1 MGQPLARLSFA
12 EFLEWEEG
20 QEERHEFVLGETY
33 AMVGGLRTHGRVVMN
48 LGRHLGNALEGSRC
62 EVYAESMQL
71 QVEQNICYPD
81 VFVTCD
87 PRDLTTERVFVAPT
101 LIIEVLS
108 PSTGNY
114 DRGLKF
120 ALYRRL
126 DSLKEYVLIDPEAR
140 RIESFRRTDTGT
152 GEWLFRDMS
161 DDAAMVLASVGCEVA
176 VGDVFA
182 GVAVPDTS

>member
-1 MGQPLARLSFA
+1 MGQPLARLSLA
-12 EFLEWEEG
+12 DFLEWEAQ

-48 LGRHLGNALEGSRC
+48 LSRHLGNALDGSRC

-71 QVEQNICYPD
+71 QIEQNLCYPD

-101 LIIEVLS
+101 LVVEVLS

-126 DSLKEYVLIDPEAR
+126 ASLKEYVLIDPETR
-140 RIESFRRTDTGT
+140 RVEAFRLTEAG
-152 GEWLFRDMS
+152 WLLDDMS
-161 DDAAMVLASVGCEVA
+161 DGAVLRLTSIGCEVA
-176 VGDVFA
+176 LGDVFA
-182 GVAVPDTS
+182 GVARPDTP

>member
-1 MGQPLARLSFA
+1 
-12 EFLEWEEG
+12 
-20 QEERHEFVLGETY
+20 
-33 AMVGGLRTHGRVVMN
+33 MVGGLRMHGRVVMN

-71 QVEQNICYPD
+71 QVEQSICYPD

-120 ALYRRL
+120 ALYRQL
-126 DSLKEYVLIDPEAR
+126 ASLKEYVLIDPEER
-140 RIESFRRTDTGT
+140 RIESFRRTESGT
-152 GEWLFRDMS
+152 GDWLFRDMS
-161 DDAAMVLASVGCEVA
+161 DGAAMVLASLGCEVA
-176 VGDVFA
+176 LADVFA
-182 GVAVPDTS
+182 GVAVASPQP

>member
-1 MGQPLARLSFA
+1 MGQPLARLSLA
-12 EFLEWEEG
+12 EFLEWEDG

-48 LGRHLGNALEGSRC
+48 LSRHLGNALDGTRC

-140 RIESFRRTDTGT
+140 RIESFRRTDTDT

-182 GVAVPDTS
+182 GVAVPDTP

>member
-1 MGQPLARLSFA
+1 MGQPLAKLSLA
-12 EFLEWEEG
+12 DFLEWEAQQEG
-20 QEERHEFVLGETY
+20 RHEFVRGETY

-71 QVEQNICYPD
+71 QVGQNICYPD

-87 PRDLTTERVFVAPT
+87 PRDLVTERVFVAPT

-114 DRGLKF
+114 DRSLKF
-120 ALYRRL
+120 ALYRQL
-126 DSLKEYVLIDPEAR
+126 ASLKEYVLVDPDTRRVEA
-140 RIESFRRTDTGT
+140 FRLGGSGDWT
-152 GEWLFRDMS
+152 FHDMS
-161 DDAAMVLASVGCEVA
+161 DDTGMVLKSVGCEIPVA
-176 VGDVFA
+176 AVFA
-182 GVAVPDTS
+182 GVEAA

>member
-1 MGQPLARLSFA
+1 MGQPLARLTLA
-12 EFLEWEEG
+12 EFLEWEDG
-20 QEERHEFVLGETY
+20 QEARHEFVLGETY

-126 DSLKEYVLIDPEAR
+126 ASLKEYVLIDPEAR

-182 GVAVPDTS
+182 GVAVPDMP